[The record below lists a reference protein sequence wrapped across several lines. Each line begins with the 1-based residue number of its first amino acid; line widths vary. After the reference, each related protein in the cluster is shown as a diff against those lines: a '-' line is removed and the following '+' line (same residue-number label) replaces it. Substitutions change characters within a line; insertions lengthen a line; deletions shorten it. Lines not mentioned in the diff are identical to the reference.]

1 MQIPCWRDYRKSEK
15 WLNEK
20 VKVMP
25 ASGWGE
31 AVLRDLFL
39 FAGRGQLHAA
49 FMFPAMYPVCPGLL
63 GQVCVSLLRRG
74 AGEVLVAHVAS
85 LSDSCSVCGRRFK
98 EPEAPS

>member
-1 MQIPCWRDYRKSEK
+1 MQIPCQRDYRKSEK
-15 WLNEK
+15 GLNEK
-20 VKVMP
+20 VKVIA

-63 GQVCVSLLRRG
+63 DQVCVSLLRSWRG
-74 AGEVLVAHVAS
+74 ACSPRGFLV
-85 LSDSCSVCGRRFK
+85 
-98 EPEAPS
+98 